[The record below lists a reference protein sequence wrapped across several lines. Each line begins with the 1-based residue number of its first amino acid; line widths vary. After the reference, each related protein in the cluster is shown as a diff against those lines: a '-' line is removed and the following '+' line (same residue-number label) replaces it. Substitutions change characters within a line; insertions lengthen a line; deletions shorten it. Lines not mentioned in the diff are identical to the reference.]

1 MIIERTFYVPNGDIV
16 FHNGVVYEIKEL
28 RKFENGIFSYSAFEI
43 NHQDL
48 EERMEKLGKKLVK
61 KLGSEH
67 QLSKI
72 IEEITEVQRSIILRD
87 NSDDLGDLKDGTLTE
102 EVADLTIMSKQL
114 PEIIKEL
121 INKYNLDREKI
132 ATIIARKLSKLEYIV

>member
-1 MIIERTFYVPNGDIV
+1 
-16 FHNGVVYEIKEL
+16 
-28 RKFENGIFSYSAFEI
+28 
-43 NHQDL
+43 
-48 EERMEKLGKKLVK
+48 MEKLGKKLVK

-121 INKYNLDREKI
+121 TNKYNLDREEI